1 VEIRDFDLRSKLR
14 RDQDFPRGSGGPNH
28 CFNYSQDGHYQASC
42 PNPPFC
48 YSCKKDGH
56 RAMNCLAKKGMNL
69 KLCGFGMPG
78 QGFYNI
84 QFPEEKGIEQ
94 LKSFPGLLTVLESA
108 ANVEIM
114 ETELKYLFKGR
125 TGWTISQLSDM
136 EFLLHFPSEV
146 LRFELTKFKSFEFAT
161 ASIKAKVEPASL
173 DKEAV
178 SVLEETWVKATRF
191 LAKAQKKDIIKKV
204 SYLVG
209 DPLEVDEESLMKGMA
224 VRVKVLCKDALKIEG
239 STLVY
244 FNKQGHMTTW
254 WSEKM
259 ENMKPGKSLDT
270 KASKF
275 DRHKGFFD
283 DEGEKDDYS
292 GSHDSGFQR
301 MAKEQKEEAEKK
313 KRLAQSSAASEQKP
327 RCLMEDI
334 EFRLS

>member
-1 VEIRDFDLRSKLR
+1 
-14 RDQDFPRGSGGPNH
+14 
-28 CFNYSQDGHYQASC
+28 
-42 PNPPFC
+42 
-48 YSCKKDGH
+48 
-56 RAMNCLAKKGMNL
+56 
-69 KLCGFGMPG
+69 
-78 QGFYNI
+78 
-84 QFPEEKGIEQ
+84 
-94 LKSFPGLLTVLESA
+94 
-108 ANVEIM
+108 
-114 ETELKYLFKGR
+114 
-125 TGWTISQLSDM
+125 
-136 EFLLHFPSEV
+136 
-146 LRFELTKFKSFEFAT
+146 
-161 ASIKAKVEPASL
+161 
-173 DKEAV
+173 
-178 SVLEETWVKATRF
+178 
-191 LAKAQKKDIIKKV
+191 
-204 SYLVG
+204 VG
-209 DPLEVDEESLMKGMA
+209 DPLEVDEESLMKGRT

-275 DRHKGFFD
+275 DRHKDFFD

-327 RCLMEDI
+327 RCQMEDI